1 MPDYKGLTIR
11 FEGDASGLISTLQQI
26 DSATER
32 TTSTLSRINSA
43 LKLDPSNTRLY
54 SAQTQEL
61 GRLVDSQET
70 RLKGLNT
77 KLKENKKE
85 YDSSARAVEKAKRA
99 MEEAAPAYAAYYEK
113 YGEGI
118 KKPLYAEADAYRDAT
133 TAMELHRGE
142 LEATQTDITLA
153 QSKLDGLKNAMHD
166 AQIEEGFHASK
177 LGQTSIALGQYADG
191 LDLVG
196 DKLLKIG
203 GVLAVGGVAGMLSI
217 GRSVLSETEEYG
229 NAISKVG
236 GYLDITGAELEHMSE
251 LALQFGKDT
260 RYSAVEAADAI
271 SELAKGGMT
280 QAQIEGGAL
289 DATLQL
295 ASAGNLSLAQA
306 AETAVQAINVF
317 GLDAADAS
325 QVADALAGA
334 ANRSTAEVNTLA
346 ESFRYVSGWAGLA
359 DYPIQDVTGALGLL
373 ADRGLQAEVAGTGL
387 RNVLQRI
394 GAPTDKA
401 KKLLEQYGFEAYNA
415 EGKMKPLVELV
426 QELNDSFGELGDQ
439 ERNEVLNTIFGARGL
454 PAAVALMDAGTE
466 ELEDYID
473 ATKRVG
479 YAEEMAQAQMGDLG
493 WALEYLRG
501 EFETFQV
508 NLGSAF
514 EPTLIKVANAAENLL
529 TQFNNLSKTE
539 QQEWAKGLVEVATL
553 GPKLL
558 IVGTAL
564 RGFGAATR
572 GLSTW
577 YAFQSN
583 FEGTKKALGEG
594 ATLMQRF
601 GSAVEATSG
610 GAVKAE
616 QAVSLLSTGIY
627 LAGIAAAAFIA
638 YKLWQEIEKDQKRT
652 DNLNRSL
659 EGARELLSGRGMNT
673 NRLADSIYASGEAAR
688 ETKRD
693 VDEMLQS
700 LSTFFDEVDDAYA
713 KVEADSSRLNY
724 AAQVIKELGGNA
736 NASAEDQEKLNGA
749 LAIYNSEAGTNYA
762 LHSDTGT
769 VIYDENDA
777 VIALEDSIYRLIEAQ
792 KAQAR
797 VAAIQNLLT
806 KAYEEQYTA
815 QQTLAD
821 AREHYFDIIDR
832 RQRGET
838 GWEVSDYQLGQA
850 RDAYYAA
857 RDGVIAADLAVD
869 GLTESLEEETQAAM
883 EAEEAIHNALAE
895 HIVEFDTL
903 DEALEEAGL
912 NVNDFTGL
920 SEQEFADMVA
930 AAEGDMDVLAQ
941 LLSEWLLNHGDVEVD
956 FEADTSGVEEGAD
969 TAAEKTEEVDSMEAT
984 VTMDG
989 DTKPLSDAAQRA
1001 ADLVEGVPP
1010 EYTVKLTAIDYISD
1024 AVARAKAA
1032 LASLAG
1038 SYTRNPYNHTGGRA
1052 AGGIRTHA
1060 EGGIAAYANR
1070 YHAGGSIVNVPVTGY
1085 PLDLV
1090 GEAGAEAIVPLTNRR
1105 YSQPFVDLIADGVSR
1120 RMGAGTSYNL
1130 YINGARVNDDP
1141 QIRGQFIDLM
1151 TTLARKGA
1159 MNDGNHT

>member
-479 YAEEMAQAQMGDLG
+479 YAEEMAQAQMGEVG

-508 NLGSAF
+508 NLGTAF
-514 EPTLIKVANAAENLL
+514 TPIIKETAENLENL
-529 TQFNNLSKTE
+529 LAAFNNMSKAE
-539 QQEWAKGLVEVATL
+539 QMDWAKGIVEVAL
-553 GPKLL
+553 VGPKLL
-558 IVGTAL
+558 AVGTAFKVFA
-564 RGFGAATR
+564 GATR
-572 GLSTW
+572 GLSTATRFFG
-577 YAFQSN
+577 YLGSI
-583 FEGTKKALGEG
+583 KKEAGGAALTMSHFGEAIAKTTGG
-594 ATLMQRF
+594 AIEAEAATSLLTT
-601 GSAVEATSG
+601 GLALLAVSAVAFVAVKLWDEYKKERDRLDKYNGVMDRSISLMGDAG
-610 GAVKAE
+610 GAASDMKEDFEDAGDAAKDVRDNVDDMTE
-616 QAVSLLSTGIY
+616 SLGNFYDSVDDFNTEFG
-627 LAGIAAAAFIA
+627 ASSA
-638 YKLWQEIEKDQKRT
+638 K
-652 DNLNRSL
+652 L
-659 EGARELLSGRGMNT
+659 EGAMQTIEKYGGKGDLLAEEQSEL
-673 NRLADSIYASGEAAR
+673 AA
-688 ETKRD
+688 
-693 VDEMLQS
+693 
-700 LSTFFDEVDDAYA
+700 
-713 KVEADSSRLNY
+713 
-724 AAQVIKELGGNA
+724 
-736 NASAEDQEKLNGA
+736 A
-749 LAIYNSEAGTNYA
+749 LHIVNEYLGTNYG
-762 LHSDTGT
+762 LHSDTGG

-777 VIALEDSIYRLIEAQ
+777 VVTLKDSIYKLIDAERAQAKANAIGNLLTEAYEVQEAAEIALENGRAAYDEAKKWLDENPYEGYWYPPGIPTPRGEYEDVVEEYEKLQ
-792 KAQAR
+792 DQADDAR
-797 VAAIQNLLT
+797 RNVIQLT
-806 KAYEEQYTA
+806 SALGEAEIAA
-815 QQTLAD
+815 QQ
-821 AREHYFDIIDR
+821 
-832 RQRGET
+832 
-838 GWEVSDYQLGQA
+838 
-850 RDAYYAA
+850 
-857 RDGVIAADLAVD
+857 AADGTYNALEANIDLFD
-869 GLTESLEEETQAAM
+869 GLG
-883 EAEEAIHNALAE
+883 EAVGN
-895 HIVEFDTL
+895 
-903 DEALEEAGL
+903 AGL
-912 NVNDFTGL
+912 NVSDFVGL
-920 SEQEFADMVA
+920 TEAEFAKMV
-930 AAEGDMDVLAQ
+930 E
-941 LLSEWLLNHGDVEVD
+941 
-956 FEADTSGVEEGAD
+956 
-969 TAAEKTEEVDSMEAT
+969 DSKGNMET
-984 VTMDG
+984 
-989 DTKPLSDAAQRA
+989 
-1001 ADLVEGVPP
+1001 
-1010 EYTVKLTAIDYISD
+1010 
-1024 AVARAKAA
+1024 
-1032 LASLAG
+1032 LAG
-1038 SYTRNPYNHTGGRA
+1038 FLADWLKEHGSINLEAELDRSKASENAKRLRHDILEIPEERRTKIIAETANAKEALRRFKDELSGLKDKTVNIRTNVRTAYTTTVQRYEAA

-1060 EGGIAAYANR
+1060 EGGIAAYASTPR

-1085 PLDLV
+1085 PLDWV

-1159 MNDGNHT
+1159 MNDGAY